1 MALQPTK
8 VELRRGKG
16 SAVGCHGCIQKAQ
29 DNPNMVQG
37 HLLGMV
43 VGQVEA
49 AVAEAFTDGH
59 LDMVQGHLPGMVVG
73 QVEAAVAQ
81 AFTDGHRE
89 YNGDFVLC

>member
-1 MALQPTK
+1 MALRPKK

-16 SAVGCHGCIQKAQ
+16 GADSCHGCIQNAQ
-29 DNPNMVQG
+29 DNSN
-37 HLLGMV
+37 
-43 VGQVEA
+43 
-49 AVAEAFTDGH
+49 
-59 LDMVQGHLPGMVVG
+59 MVQGHLPGMVVG